1 MANATARVRIHTTLG
16 SITVELYGTEAPVT
30 VENFLQYV
38 RSGYYAGTIF
48 HRVIPAFMVQG
59 GGMEDGLWEKTVGQR
74 APIRNEAGNGLKND
88 VGTIAMAR
96 TSDPD
101 SATSEFFINVR
112 NNQSLNRDRSRDG
125 VGYAVFG
132 RVVDGMDVVSRIE
145 RVRTSTQSGYSDVP
159 VDAIVITSMELL
171 TD

>member
-1 MANATARVRIHTTLG
+1 MPNATAQVRINTTLG
-16 SITVELYGTEAPVT
+16 VITVELYGMTPPS
-30 VENFLQYV
+30 
-38 RSGYYAGTIF
+38 RS
-48 HRVIPAFMVQG
+48 RIPSLRGLGLLRGNALPPCDPGVHGPG
-59 GGMEDGLWEKTVGQR
+59 GGLEDGLWEKTAGQR
-74 APIRNEAGNGLKND
+74 PPIRNESGNGLRND

-112 NNQSLNRDRSRDG
+112 NERVAEPRPCRDG

-132 RVVDGMDVVSRIE
+132 RVVEGMDVVTKIE
-145 RVRTSTQSGYSDVP
+145 RVRTSTQSGYSECP
-159 VDAIVITSMELL
+159 STRSGSRRRSSL